1 MKSIKNI
8 FNRIFHRN
16 IANVDNSCDISNPVP
31 SEEES
36 NEIAIIKESL
46 LNKCKDSI
54 HEICILC
61 LEPFI

>member
-1 MKSIKNI
+1 MKTIKDI
-8 FNRIFHRN
+8 FNRIFHQD
-16 IANVDNSCDISNPVP
+16 IANVDSPYGVKNSMP
-31 SEEES
+31 SDEES
-36 NEIAIIKESL
+36 NETVITKEFI